1 MLQIFCNDHFFD
13 LIAPVFSFF
22 KSCVK
27 DITYRKM
34 YGLPLVCVF
43 VKSVYA
49 YSDDICFTMKN
60 VLEQHVRF
68 LLAEKPLKSQLSGLF
83 E

>member
-1 MLQIFCNDHFFD
+1 
-13 LIAPVFSFF
+13 
-22 KSCVK
+22 
-27 DITYRKM
+27 M

-68 LLAEKPLKSQLSGLF
+68 FLAEKPLKSQLSGLF

>member
-1 MLQIFCNDHFFD
+1 MLQIFCNIYFFI
-13 LIAPVFSFF
+13 LIASVFSFLN
-22 KSCVK
+22 SCVK
-27 DITYRKM
+27 DIIYRKM

-68 LLAEKPLKSQLSGLF
+68 FLAEKPLKSQLSGLF